1 MADQDKQSSELQK
14 LRHDL
19 DFWKRG
25 YEKSETEKN
34 QIAAQLVQK
43 SSEIVAANDRVA
55 VMERTLKD
63 LSEDRQ
69 TALRLLRIL
78 AQHVAG
84 RDGMLQLSKTFC
96 NICQNPN
103 QCPLREVNDFI
114 GNPVEVAA

>member
-1 MADQDKQSSELQK
+1 MADQDKQSELQK
-14 LRHDL
+14 LRHDVE
-19 DFWKRG
+19 FWKNG
-25 YEKSETEKN
+25 YTKSEIEMN

-43 SSEIVAANDRVA
+43 SSEIVAANDKVA

-69 TALRLLRIL
+69 TALRLLRML

-96 NICQNPN
+96 SVCQNVN
-103 QCPLREVNDFI
+103 NCPLREVYDFI
-114 GNPVEVAA
+114 GNPAQVAA